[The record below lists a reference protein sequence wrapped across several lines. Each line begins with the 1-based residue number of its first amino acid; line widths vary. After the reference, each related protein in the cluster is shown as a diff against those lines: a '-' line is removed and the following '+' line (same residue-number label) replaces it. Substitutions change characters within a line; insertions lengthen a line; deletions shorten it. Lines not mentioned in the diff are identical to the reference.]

1 MHHIKCTISLF
12 FYHAVPFLHWSFL
25 LSTFDFKNNLIWQNS
40 VYKRIQNMEFVFSIK
55 LFLVLS
61 LIILITNLC
70 AHVVPISYVQAD
82 SPSFSRQEVGDD
94 ERDGININGL
104 EGTQRVDDYKDMLDN
119 STDILKITYLSD
131 AKNLNASLWL
141 GGNFTKDPAAKGA
154 QAMVYG
160 MLVDVDSN
168 PRTGFQGV
176 DYQLEVQWT
185 NSSKIWNM
193 FLGEY
198 PSVDDAPLKD
208 PADYLKILDIKQ
220 NYTDFIVD
228 NKPYVTLSLPLE
240 EVAFPSEFKAMYYG
254 IVIYN
259 SSNMVVDLGSWI
271 DIPPADLTIS
281 TLPNPVIIRQGE
293 QRNVAVQLKSNDR
306 IVSNVASF
314 SPIENYSKIDIQLR
328 NSMNELDGSSSSG
341 DDSESSSPNMGPTT
355 FIIKASS
362 DAEIGEYTIPIL
374 VNMSTGSTFPSEFLR
389 ISNFSF
395 SVPTKG
401 NILRVANMTITVT
414 EPVTAQEQI
423 REFWGAYGGIIS
435 LAGAGF
441 GGGLASYVLDK
452 VKNRKNNRDNRER
465 TGSINSS

>member
-1 MHHIKCTISLF
+1 
-12 FYHAVPFLHWSFL
+12 
-25 LSTFDFKNNLIWQNS
+25 
-40 VYKRIQNMEFVFSIK
+40 
-55 LFLVLS
+55 
-61 LIILITNLC
+61 
-70 AHVVPISYVQAD
+70 
-82 SPSFSRQEVGDD
+82 
-94 ERDGININGL
+94 
-104 EGTQRVDDYKDMLDN
+104 
-119 STDILKITYLSD
+119 
-131 AKNLNASLWL
+131 LNASLWL

-160 MLVDVDSN
+160 ILVDIDSN

-198 PSVDDAPLKD
+198 PSVDNPSLED
-208 PADYLKILDIKQ
+208 PADYLKILDIKE
-220 NYTDFIVD
+220 NYTDFFVD

-240 EVAFPSEFKAMYYG
+240 DVAFPSEFKAMYYG

-259 SSNMVVDLGSWI
+259 PSNMVVDLGSWI
-271 DIPPADLTIS
+271 DIPPADLAIS

-293 QRNVAVQLKSNDR
+293 QKNVAVQLKSNDR
-306 IVSNVASF
+306 FVSNVASF
-314 SPIENYSKIDIQLR
+314 SPIENYSKIDIQH
-328 NSMNELDGSSSSG
+328 NNNVDELDGSGSG
-341 DDSESSSPNMGPTT
+341 AGDLASSPNMGPTT
-355 FIIKASS
+355 FIIKVSS

-423 REFWGAYGGIIS
+423 KEFWGAYGGIIS

-441 GGGLASYVLDK
+441 GGGLASYVLDR

>member
-1 MHHIKCTISLF
+1 MVKRSA
-12 FYHAVPFLHWSFL
+12 Y
-25 LSTFDFKNNLIWQNS
+25 N
-40 VYKRIQNMEFVFSIK
+40 RIQNMDVVFSFK
-55 LFLVLS
+55 LLSTLS
-61 LIILITNLC
+61 LILLTI
-70 AHVVPISYVQAD
+70 ISYTSMSISNILAD

-104 EGTQRVDDYKDMLDN
+104 TGTQALDDYKELLDN

-160 MLVDVDSN
+160 ILVDVDSN

-198 PSVDDAPLKD
+198 PSVDDASLKD

-220 NYTDFIVD
+220 NYTDFFVD

-259 SSNMVVDLGSWI
+259 SSNMEVDLGSWI
-271 DIPPADLTIS
+271 DIPPAALSIS

-293 QRNVAVQLKSNDR
+293 QKNVGVQLKSNDR
-306 IVSNVASF
+306 FVSDVASF
-314 SPIENYSKIDIQLR
+314 LPIENYSKIDIQS
-328 NSMNELDGSSSSG
+328 NNIDELDGSG
-341 DDSESSSPNMGPTT
+341 AGAGEPQSSPDAGPTT
-355 FIIKASS
+355 FISK
-362 DAEIGEYTIPIL
+362 
-374 VNMSTGSTFPSEFLR
+374 FL
-389 ISNFSF
+389 
-395 SVPTKG
+395 
-401 NILRVANMTITVT
+401 AM
-414 EPVTAQEQI
+414 
-423 REFWGAYGGIIS
+423 
-435 LAGAGF
+435 
-441 GGGLASYVLDK
+441 
-452 VKNRKNNRDNRER
+452 
-465 TGSINSS
+465 

>member
-1 MHHIKCTISLF
+1 MVKRSA
-12 FYHAVPFLHWSFL
+12 Y
-25 LSTFDFKNNLIWQNS
+25 N
-40 VYKRIQNMEFVFSIK
+40 RIQNMDVVFSFK
-55 LFLVLS
+55 LLSTLS
-61 LIILITNLC
+61 LILLTI
-70 AHVVPISYVQAD
+70 ISYTSMHISNVLAD
-82 SPSFSRQEVGDD
+82 SVSFSRQEVGDD

-104 EGTQRVDDYKDMLDN
+104 TGTQAVDDYKDLLDN

-220 NYTDFIVD
+220 NYTDFFVD

-293 QRNVAVQLKSNDR
+293 QRNVAVQLKSNDGV
-306 IVSNVASF
+306 ISDVASF
-314 SPIENYSKIDIQLR
+314 LPIENYSKIDIQP
-328 NSMNELDGSSSSG
+328 NNNIDELDGGGGSSG
-341 DDSESSSPNMGPTT
+341 GGEPQSSNMGPTT
-355 FIIKASS
+355 FMTKVSS

-374 VNMSTGSTFPSEFLR
+374 VNMSTGSVFPSEFLR

-401 NILRVANMTITVT
+401 NVLRVANLTITVT
-414 EPVTAQEQI
+414 EPVTAQE
-423 REFWGAYGGIIS
+423 
-435 LAGAGF
+435 
-441 GGGLASYVLDK
+441 
-452 VKNRKNNRDNRER
+452 
-465 TGSINSS
+465 

>member
-1 MHHIKCTISLF
+1 
-12 FYHAVPFLHWSFL
+12 
-25 LSTFDFKNNLIWQNS
+25 
-40 VYKRIQNMEFVFSIK
+40 MELVFSFR
-55 LFLVLS
+55 LLLVLS
-61 LIILITNLC
+61 LLLLLITTT
-70 AHVVPISYVQAD
+70 ISYAPMPFFSKVLAD

-104 EGTQRVDDYKDMLDN
+104 AGTQTVDDYKDPLDD

-154 QAMVYG
+154 EAVVYG

-176 DYQLEVQWT
+176 DYQLEVQWM

-198 PSVDDAPLKD
+198 PSVDNASLRD

-220 NYTDFIVD
+220 NYTDFFVD
-228 NKPYVTLSLPLE
+228 NKPYITLSLPLDD
-240 EVAFPSEFKAMYYG
+240 VAFPSNFKAMYYG
-254 IVIYN
+254 IVIYD

-271 DIPPADLTIS
+271 DIPPADLAIS

-293 QRNVAVQLKSNDR
+293 QRNIAVQLKSNDG
-306 IVSNVASF
+306 VTSNVASF
-314 SPIENYSKIDIQLR
+314 LPIENYSKIDMQS
-328 NSMNELDGSSSSG
+328 NNMDELEGAAGGGSGGEPPSSS
-341 DDSESSSPNMGPTT
+341 NMGPTT
-355 FIIKASS
+355 FITKVAS

-374 VNMSTGSTFPSEFLR
+374 VNMSTGSVFPSEFLR
-389 ISNFSF
+389 LSNFTF

-401 NILRVANMTITVT
+401 NILTVANLTMTVT
-414 EPVTAQEQI
+414 EPVTTQEQI
-423 REFWGAYGGIIS
+423 KEFWGAYGGIIT
-435 LAGAGF
+435 LVGAGF
-441 GGGLASYVLDK
+441 GGGLASYVLDR
-452 VKNRKNNRDNRER
+452 VKSRKNNNNSDNRER
-465 TGSINSS
+465 TGGSVNRS